1 MLYNN
6 LKFQY
11 FLIKQ
16 LNQCYMEDMEVIK
29 GDIMEIMEAISY
41 KINESGKKTKYQM
54 LLIF

>member
-1 MLYNN
+1 
-6 LKFQY
+6 
-11 FLIKQ
+11 
-16 LNQCYMEDMEVIK
+16 MEDMEVIK